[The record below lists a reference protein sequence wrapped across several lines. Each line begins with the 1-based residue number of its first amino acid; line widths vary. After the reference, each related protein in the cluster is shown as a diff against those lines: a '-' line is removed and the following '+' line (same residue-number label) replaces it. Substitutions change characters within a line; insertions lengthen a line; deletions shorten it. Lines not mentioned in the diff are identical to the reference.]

1 MTSNNSNLVL
11 NNDKVFILIDTSYW
25 IFYRFYALLQWWKH
39 THDDSSDTTLVNPY
53 ENSEFLEKFV
63 KTFLDSI
70 EGFKK
75 KQKLHAQ
82 RKKPATPCT
91 IIAVR
96 DCPRS
101 EIWRNSLYTSYKE
114 TRTKDDSFN
123 GGAFFKHVYQE
134 NNKLLY
140 SAGVDHVLQF
150 PNLEGDD
157 IVAICKKQIRQK
169 YSQARII
176 ILAND
181 HDYLQL
187 LDDYTEIINFQ
198 NKNLR
203 EAKKVFAEPSKNL
216 FYKIVLG
223 DKSDNIFPIFKKC
236 GPKTCEKYYENREL
250 FLQALQK
257 ETGAQEKYELNKK
270 LVDFNEIPETL
281 AAKFLEQY
289 KSILIN
295 L

>member
-1 MTSNNSNLVL
+1 MS
-11 NNDKVFILIDTSYW
+11 DQVFILVDTSYW
-25 IFYRFYALLQWWKH
+25 IFYRYFAILQWWKH
-39 THDDSSDTTLVNPY
+39 AKSEIDLNNNPY
-53 ENSEFLEKFV
+53 ENEEFVEKFI
-63 KTFLDSI
+63 KTFVQSL

-75 KQKLHAQ
+75 KQKLHKQ
-82 RKKPATPCT
+82 RSKPATPCT
-91 IIAVR
+91 IIAAR

-101 EIWRNSLYTSYKE
+101 EIWRNSLYNSYKE
-114 TRTKDDSFN
+114 TRDKDDSFM
-123 GGAFFKHVYQE
+123 GGPFFKHVYQD
-134 NNKLLY
+134 NNKLLKD
-140 SAGVDHVLQF
+140 AGINHVLRF

-157 IVAICKKQIRQK
+157 IIAICKKVIRQK
-169 YSQARII
+169 YPEARII

-203 EAKKVFAEPSKNL
+203 ESKKVFLEPEKNL

-223 DKSDNIFPIFKKC
+223 DKSDNILPIFKKC
-236 GPKTCEKYYENREL
+236 GPKTCEKYYSNNKL
-250 FLQALQK
+250 FLEALAK
-257 ETGAQEKYELNKK
+257 ESGAQEKYEVNKK

-281 AAKFLEQY
+281 VNKFLEEY
-289 KSILIN
+289 KEIFSN